1 MSNLNFLHSGGNKVT
16 LSAPDSNPSSD
27 ITLKLP
33 NADGNSGQILKT
45 DGSGALSFATQ
56 LTGHRNMVVN
66 GGMTVSQRYETSE
79 VQPGNN
85 GHTLDQMRYDL
96 SQSGKLKVQ
105 QVTDAP
111 AGFSHSM
118 KVTSL
123 SSYTS
128 GANDYFLLQNFIE
141 GTDTARL
148 EWGTSE
154 AQTVT
159 LSFYVKSSITGV
171 HACGI
176 RNQNYTRANTQT
188 YTINNAN
195 TWERKTVT
203 FTGDTTGTW
212 LKSTNSGLK
221 INFDLGSGS
230 NFEAASTGT
239 WLGTND
245 FITSNSVKFLETN
258 GATWYITGIQLE
270 VGDTVT
276 SFEHKSYCEEIAKCQ
291 RYYYLI
297 YRRGSSSDGNICIG
311 GVGSLYTSS
320 SIYIDLGFPTQM
332 RAAPSLEVPSGNDK
346 FQACPVSC
354 TNFGSIGIVHSQ
366 KNCSGIY
373 GTLTSSNTAGRV
385 GNTFFTTV
393 NWSEGE
399 RCAFISEMT

>member
-1 MSNLNFLHSGGNKVT
+1 MS
-16 LSAPDSNPSSD
+16 
-27 ITLKLP
+27 TLKVD
-33 NADGNSGQILKT
+33 NIRHNSATSDAITMASDGTCTAKLTSVG
-45 DGSGALSFATQ
+45 GAQLS
-56 LTGHRNMVVN
+56 HRNMVVN

-85 GHTLDQMRYDL
+85 GFTLDQMRYDL
-96 SQSGKLKVQ
+96 SQSGKFKVQ

-111 AGFSHSM
+111 EGFSHSM

-148 EWGTSE
+148 EWGTSD

-176 RNQNYTRANTQT
+176 RNQNYTRGNTQT
-188 YTINNAN
+188 YTINSAN

-212 LKSTNSGLK
+212 LTTTNSGLK

-230 NFEAASTGT
+230 NFQAASTGT

-245 FITSNSVKFLETN
+245 FITSNSVKVLATN

-270 VGDTVT
+270 VGGTVT
-276 SFEHKSYCEEIAKCQ
+276 SFEHKSYGEEIAKCQ
-291 RYYYLI
+291 RYYYLL

-311 GVGSLYTSS
+311 GVGSCYTGT

-332 RAAPSLEVPSGNDK
+332 RAAPTLEVPSGSNK
-346 FQACPVSC
+346 FQACVAAAC
-354 TNFGSIGIVHSQ
+354 QHFNGIGIVHSQ

-373 GTLTSSNTAGRV
+373 GTLDSSRTAGQV
-385 GNTFFTTV
+385 GNTFFKTAD
-393 NWSEGE
+393 WSEGD
-399 RCAFISEMT
+399 RCAFIADMT